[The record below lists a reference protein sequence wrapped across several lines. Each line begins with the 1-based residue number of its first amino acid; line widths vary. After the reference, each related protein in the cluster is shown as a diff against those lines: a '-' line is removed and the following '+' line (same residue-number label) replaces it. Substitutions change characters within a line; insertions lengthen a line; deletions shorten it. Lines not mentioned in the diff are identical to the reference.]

1 MPSEKITTK
10 AWKDME
16 FVPTAI
22 SGYWT
27 VAISASN
34 SSNRRSQ
41 RMNCAKHASSHFRRS
56 PTSHHQKKSMNCK
69 RTIRAGRC
77 VAPVNASCKRARSV
91 SKIMTL
97 SKMCQVAR
105 KLTRKTN
112 PKMVIQEN
120 VLIKEQE
127 SSPTPVTPKVTQTA
141 NPTSN
146 LCTNTDASVCKVVKK
161 SKRVTRKPRAPRGIR
176 AVTKRGRKQMKTKKM
191 TPTMIDETVTEK
203 KLTPTECARI
213 AWLFEQKEEAL

>member
-1 MPSEKITTK
+1 MASEKITTK
-10 AWKDME
+10 AWKEME

-56 PTSHHQKKSMNCK
+56 PTSHHQKSMNCK
-69 RTIRAGRC
+69 MMTPGGLC
-77 VAPVNASCKRARSV
+77 VSPVNASCNRVRNANN
-91 SKIMTL
+91 IMTL
-97 SKMCQVAR
+97 SKMRQVAR
-105 KLTRKTN
+105 KLTRKTS
-112 PKMVIQEN
+112 PKLVIQEN
-120 VLIKEQE
+120 ALIKEQE
-127 SSPTPVTPKVTQTA
+127 SSPTAVTPTVTQKA
-141 NPTSN
+141 NPTSS
-146 LCTNTDASVCKVVKK
+146 LCTNTDASACKAVKK

-213 AWLFEQKEEAL
+213 AWLFEQKEEAF